1 MADSA
6 VDLRDALTRLF
17 GDTVSVETRKTVAG
31 GCINTAA
38 LLELS
43 NGERLFLKE
52 HGRRP
57 PGMMAAE
64 AAGLAALAAVGAIRV
79 PKPLAHWEDAENQY
93 LLLEYLPEGSRKPR
107 FWEEFGAAMA
117 ALHQGSSPGPF
128 GFDGDNFIGATPQK
142 NDWTE
147 SWISFFGEK
156 RLLFQIEL
164 AEERGLSD
172 SQMSRG
178 VRKIVDKLGSLL
190 VEPEKRALLHG
201 DLWSGNYMV
210 GPEGNAVIIDPAA
223 YFGHPEADI
232 AMTELFGSLGAPFYA
247 AYREAGALDV
257 GYQDRRDVYNLY
269 HIINHLNLFGG
280 GYAGSVRSIIR
291 KYV

>member
-1 MADSA
+1 MVESA
-6 VDLRDALTRLF
+6 VDLQDALNRLF
-17 GDTVSVETRKTVAG
+17 GDGVSVERRKSVAG
-31 GCINTAA
+31 GSINRAA

-52 HGRRP
+52 HGRHP
-57 PGMMAAE
+57 GGMMAAE

-79 PKPLAHWEDAENQY
+79 PEPLAHWEDAENQY

-107 FWEEFGAAMA
+107 FWEEFGVAMA

-142 NDWTE
+142 NDWSD

-164 AEERGLSD
+164 AEARGLAD
-172 SQMSRG
+172 SEMSGG
-178 VRKIVDKLGSLL
+178 VRKIVENLGSIL

-210 GPEGNAVIIDPAA
+210 GPEGSAVVIDPAA

-247 AYREAGALDV
+247 AYRGAGGLDS

-269 HIINHLNLFGG
+269 HMINHLNLFGG